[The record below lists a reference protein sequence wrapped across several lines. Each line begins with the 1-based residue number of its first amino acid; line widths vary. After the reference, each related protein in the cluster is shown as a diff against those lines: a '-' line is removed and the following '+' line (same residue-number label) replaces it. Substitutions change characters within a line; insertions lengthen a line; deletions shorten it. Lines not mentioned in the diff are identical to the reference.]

1 MNKGCPCAC
10 RCLLTSRCC
19 RLDWS
24 NFIMARVNAFACR
37 LLLLNCRHNRSGW
50 LNAPTADARVSHAS
64 CDHVQGIGGLPCLSA
79 CSFASL
85 WRLVPDDLLR
95 SAARKL
101 LDDDQLKSM
110 YCSHSIVDAQL
121 KVLDCLCLLSM
132 LRFLCTM
139 LSSDS
144 TWCLCAAIFSSNPR
158 SVAVLCAPAHS

>member
-1 MNKGCPCAC
+1 MRLPVSSDIT
-10 RCLLTSRCC
+10 LLSP
-19 RLDWS
+19 RLVQLH

-37 LLLLNCRHNRSGW
+37 LLLLSCRHNRSGW

-95 SAARKL
+95 SAAHKL

-121 KVLDCLCLLSM
+121 KVLYCLCLLSM
-132 LRFLCTM
+132 LRFLCTI

-158 SVAVLCAPAHS
+158 TVAVLCAPAHS